1 MEGACS
7 GMSDRAAVEKIEES
21 EAEKTSPS
29 SLRGEE
35 LEV

>member
-1 MEGACS
+1 
-7 GMSDRAAVEKIEES
+7 MSDRAAVEKIEKIEES